1 MNTLLKISLIML
13 TCLNGMSNAS
23 WADLLLKGS
32 NGKPSIWDDYIASI
46 TQDRVNTTKALL
58 PPEHLLGVDAY
69 GRRAVLLSKY
79 NHAFMEKIKTPLDIL
94 YNNLTQEPLDPTESG
109 LSNQY
114 HQNCGLL
121 LQATQACLDLTK
133 EYEDTIA
140 GLNDAQPKTHNGLDD
155 PD

>member
-1 MNTLLKISLIML
+1 MNTLLKISLIIL
-13 TCLNGMSNAS
+13 TCFVGMSNAG

-46 TQDRVNTTKALL
+46 TQERINTTKALL
-58 PPEHLLGVDAY
+58 SPEHLLGVDAY
-69 GRRAVLLSKY
+69 GRAVLLSAY

-94 YNNLTQEPLDPTESG
+94 YNNLTQEPLATTKSDR
-109 LSNQY
+109 SNQC